1 MTTSPYTPLPLS
13 ALPDT
18 PLVSVLVANYNYA
31 RFLPEA
37 LGGLRQQSYERIEV
51 IVCDDGSTDDSLV
64 VLRGLAAKDTR
75 VRFVAKENGGVASA
89 LNAAF
94 AESRGELV
102 CLLDADD
109 VFYPEK
115 VARLVAFARS
125 RPAAGLFLHGMD
137 VVDEAR
143 SRLRRIDP
151 SGSSS
156 QGWIADDVLRRGGRW
171 RGVPASG
178 LALRREVAARLFP
191 LPDAELRSVADGY
204 LLTLAP
210 LLTEVAAFPDVLA
223 VYRLHGHNLTGVR
236 GVSAGFSA
244 RYREGLARILRAANA
259 WLDVHRPDAPRFRV
273 SDHLNDIEHRRWQ
286 TLLGQADEPVGAWR
300 FAVAIVRDDLYRSVR
315 KWAGLIAGVGGV
327 VIPRRWRA
335 SWLAFWLNR

>member
-1 MTTSPYTPLPLS
+1 
-13 ALPDT
+13 
-18 PLVSVLVANYNYA
+18 
-31 RFLPEA
+31 
-37 LGGLRQQSYERIEV
+37 
-51 IVCDDGSTDDSLV
+51 
-64 VLRGLAAKDTR
+64 
-75 VRFVAKENGGVASA
+75 
-89 LNAAF
+89 
-94 AESRGELV
+94 
-102 CLLDADD
+102 
-109 VFYPEK
+109 
-115 VARLVAFARS
+115 
-125 RPAAGLFLHGMD
+125 
-137 VVDEAR
+137 
-143 SRLRRIDP
+143 
-151 SGSSS
+151 
-156 QGWIADDVLRRGGRW
+156 
-171 RGVPASG
+171 VPASG